1 MLRYMLDTNV
11 VIDVIRRRPLSLLQ
25 KFNEHSAG
33 IVLAVLLPRSC
44 ILAWRKAQTPP
55 RISV

>member
-11 VIDVIRRRPLSLLQ
+11 VIDVIRRRPVSLLQ

-33 IVLAVLLPRSC
+33 MCVSSIAGRLAAGC
-44 ILAWRKAQTPP
+44 
-55 RISV
+55 